1 MAKRSG
7 LSMLRRV
14 NALLEDLTWR
24 GLIAHS
30 TDLDALGAHLDEG
43 SVKFYVG
50 FDPTAKSVHT
60 GNLVQI
66 LLAKRLQE
74 AGHQPFMLVGGATGL
89 IGDPKESGE
98 RVMNSKELVHEWV
111 EQIRG
116 QVSRFLSFEG
126 SNAATMVNNYDWTAQ
141 MSVLDF
147 LRDVG
152 KHFPVNRMLARDV
165 VARRLEAGISY
176 TEFSYVLLQS
186 MDYRE
191 LNRRHGITL
200 QTGGSDQWGNIAAG
214 VELIRR
220 SDQKRVHA
228 MATPL
233 LTKADGTKFGK
244 TESGTVWLDPELTS
258 PYAMYQFFLNAED
271 AKVIDYLKVF
281 SFRGREEIEAL
292 EQATIEAPFKREAQ
306 RALADDVT
314 DLVHGK
320 GEREAAVAASAALFG
335 RGELQSLS
343 DQTLSSVAREV
354 GGGTFEGDAAVV
366 DALVAAGV
374 VDSKGAARRA
384 IGEGGAYL
392 NNERIEDPELVLT
405 PEQLLHGR
413 FAVLRRG
420 RKTVGIAERV

>member
-1 MAKRSG
+1 M
-7 LSMLRRV
+7 
-14 NALLEDLTWR
+14 NALLDDLRWR

-30 TDLDALGAHLDEG
+30 TDPDALAAHLDAG
-43 SVKFYVG
+43 SVKFYIG
-50 FDPTAKSVHT
+50 FDPTARSVHT
-60 GNLVQI
+60 GNLVQA
-66 LLAKRLQE
+66 LLARRLQE

-98 RVMNSKELVHEWV
+98 RVMNSADVVAEWV
-111 EQIRG
+111 ERIRA
-116 QVSRFLSFEG
+116 QVGRYVSFEG
-126 SNAATMVNNYDWTAQ
+126 ANAATMVNNYDWTST

-186 MDYRE
+186 MDFRE
-191 LNRRHGITL
+191 LYRRHGVTM
-200 QTGGSDQWGNIAAG
+200 QTGGSDQWGNITAG

-220 SDQKRVHA
+220 SDQGKAHA

-244 TESGTVWLDPELTS
+244 TESGTVWLDPDLTS
-258 PYAMYQFFLNAED
+258 PYAFHQFFLNAED

-281 SFRGREEIEAL
+281 SFRTREEIEEL
-292 EQATIEAPFKREAQ
+292 EKATIEAPFRREAQ

-314 DLVHGK
+314 DIVHGVD
-320 GEREAAVAASAALFG
+320 ERRGAVAAAAALFG
-335 RGELQSLS
+335 RGELGEL
-343 DQTLSSVAREV
+343 DAPTLERVLREV
-354 GGGTFEGDAAVV
+354 GGRKVEPG
-366 DALVAAGV
+366 LGV
-374 VDSKGAARRA
+374 VEAMVEAGLVESKGAARRA
-384 IGEGGAYL
+384 ISEGGAYL
-392 NNERIEDPELVLT
+392 NNDKVTDPELQLN
-405 PEQLLHGR
+405 PELLLHGR

-420 RKTVGIAERV
+420 RKTVGGVYL